1 MGARLIDDCPVWVT
15 TLGRGPAKGGATS
28 RAKARAEKAEANR
41 KFRDIGSP
49 RQVGRLI
56 RLVKYGDDILAEF
69 EVTGVDRAIDL
80 SAIARDE
87 AAAMLKWMREVSTHG
102 Q

>member
-1 MGARLIDDCPVWVT
+1 VGKHLIESMPVWVT
-15 TLGRGPAKGGATS
+15 TLGRGA
-28 RAKARAEKAEANR
+28 ARAGAAKRAAARAAKQEANR
-41 KFRDIGSP
+41 KLRDIGSP
-49 RQVGRLI
+49 RRVGCLI
-56 RLVKYGDDILAEF
+56 RLVRYGDDILAEF

>member
-1 MGARLIDDCPVWVT
+1 MGKHLIESIPVWVT
-15 TLGRGPAKGGATS
+15 TLGRGPARASVTR
-28 RAKARAEKAEANR
+28 RAKARAEKEAVNR